1 MKAITTASFAAIIF
15 LCAAVGQA
23 EAQLSYSVTD
33 LGTLGGA
40 TSTANGVAGQ
50 AHNAAG
56 MIVGSSTASDNS
68 ERAFL
73 YTNGQMFDL
82 NTLCDL
88 SQSDFKILAVARTI
102 SDSCL
107 IIGEGITTNGQKH
120 AFLLTPLPVDGGQWS
135 YVCCQWVWIQQGG
148 GWWWETGCCC
158 YKWHGLPR
166 GKRPPFPPQPPH
178 CWWWPLPCQLECG
191 CTPPPPPPPPSQCW
205 CCIDGQVVQTTEAIC
220 REKGSQ
226 CYSSK
231 EEALKHCKEV
241 CWCCINGQLVQT
253 TEADCRERGGQC
265 YTSKEEALRH
275 CKEICWCCI
284 NGEVV
289 QTTEADCRERG
300 GQCYSSK
307 EEALRYCKQCWC
319 CIDGQVVQTNWA
331 DCRERGGQCYGSK
344 EEALK
349 NCTHLCWC
357 CINGKVVQTTEA
369 DCRER
374 DGKCYGSRE
383 EALRNCSG
391 GQTCWCCINGELI
404 QTTAVICRQRG
415 GKCYGSKEEA
425 LRNCSE
431 GRTCWCCINGQLVQT
446 TEAICRQRGG
456 QCYGSREEAL
466 RNCSG
471 VKPTPTPRGRHTRIK
486 TGSTGS
492 TGIQTESQWPRRDN
506 TPAGTPKPHRGSEGN
521 SKAKPTPTP
530 RQG

>member
-15 LCAAVGQA
+15 LCAAAGQA

-50 AHNAAG
+50 GHNAAG

-88 SQSDFKILAVARTI
+88 SQSDFKILTVARTI

-191 CTPPPPPPPPSQCW
+191 CTPPPPPPPPPPQCW
-205 CCIDGQVVQTTEAIC
+205 CCIKGEVFQTTEAIC
-220 REKGSQ
+220 RERGSQ
-226 CYSSK
+226 CY
-231 EEALKHCKEV
+231 
-241 CWCCINGQLVQT
+241 G
-253 TEADCRERGGQC
+253 
-265 YTSKEEALRH
+265 SKEEALR
-275 CKEICWCCI
+275 
-284 NGEVV
+284 N
-289 QTTEADCRERG
+289 
-300 GQCYSSK
+300 
-307 EEALRYCKQCWC
+307 CKQCWC

-349 NCTHLCWC
+349 NCTQCWCCIDGQVVQTNWADCREKGGQCYGSKEEALRNCTHLCWC
-357 CINGKVVQTTEA
+357 CIDGKVVQTTET

-374 DGKCYGSRE
+374 GGRCFGSRE
-383 EALRNCSG
+383 EALKNCSE

-404 QTTAVICRQRG
+404 QTTAAICQQRG
-415 GKCYGSKEEA
+415 GKCFSSREEA
-425 LRNCSE
+425 LKNCSE
-431 GRTCWCCINGQLVQT
+431 GQTCWCCINGEVIQT
-446 TEAICRQRGG
+446 TAAICRQRGG

-466 RNCSG
+466 RNCSR
-471 VKPTPTPRGRHTRIK
+471 VRRPTPTPRGKRTRTK
-486 TGSTGS
+486 TES
-492 TGIQTESQWPRRDN
+492 TGIQTEFQPPRRDNTHN
-506 TPAGTPKPHRGSEGN
+506 TPAGTPKPHRGSEGT
-521 SKAKPTPTP
+521 SKGKPTPTP

>member
-1 MKAITTASFAAIIF
+1 MKAITTTSFAAIIF

-50 AHNAAG
+50 GHNAAG

-88 SQSDFKILAVARTI
+88 SQSDFKILTVARTI

-107 IIGEGITTNGQKH
+107 IIGEGITNNGQKH

-135 YVCCQWVWIQQGG
+135 YVCCQWVWIQTGG
-148 GWWWETGCCC
+148 GWWWESGCCC

-191 CTPPPPPPPPSQCW
+191 CTPPPPPPPPPPS
-205 CCIDGQVVQTTEAIC
+205 
-220 REKGSQ
+220 
-226 CYSSK
+226 
-231 EEALKHCKEV
+231 
-241 CWCCINGQLVQT
+241 
-253 TEADCRERGGQC
+253 
-265 YTSKEEALRH
+265 
-275 CKEICWCCI
+275 
-284 NGEVV
+284 
-289 QTTEADCRERG
+289 
-300 GQCYSSK
+300 
-307 EEALRYCKQCWC
+307 QCWC

-349 NCTHLCWC
+349 NCSQCWCCIDGQVVQTNWADCRERGGQCYGSKEEALKNCSHLCWC

-415 GKCYGSKEEA
+415 GQCYGSKEEA